1 MSIEEKEDFH
11 KGQEVYYFNE
21 NNKEWSKV
29 VIDEISNGFYNIRYS
44 DGRLEMSIT
53 STSLTKNKR
62 MFLLCSN
69 ANELMILSL
78 APNVSPKDNYVCMVC
93 LSSMSRKFNP
103 LVQCSECK
111 LYAHRV
117 WTRSGWGVISVVGML
132 SFRVYHSQEWRE
144 LLDMPPMQWKETE
157 ECESDIVCSKL
168 VCFSADRR
176 CPICLKQ
183 LSLGLCSYVLYVIS
197 RPYNQ

>member
-21 NNKEWSKV
+21 DNKEWSKV

-69 ANELMILSL
+69 VNELMILSL

-103 LVQCSECK
+103 LVQCSKCK

-117 WTRSGWGVISVVGML
+117 
-132 SFRVYHSQEWRE
+132 
-144 LLDMPPMQWKETE
+144 
-157 ECESDIVCSKL
+157 
-168 VCFSADRR
+168 
-176 CPICLKQ
+176 
-183 LSLGLCSYVLYVIS
+183 
-197 RPYNQ
+197 

>member
-21 NNKEWSKV
+21 DNKEWSKV

-69 ANELMILSL
+69 VNE
-78 APNVSPKDNYVCMVC
+78 
-93 LSSMSRKFNP
+93 
-103 LVQCSECK
+103 
-111 LYAHRV
+111 
-117 WTRSGWGVISVVGML
+117 
-132 SFRVYHSQEWRE
+132 
-144 LLDMPPMQWKETE
+144 
-157 ECESDIVCSKL
+157 
-168 VCFSADRR
+168 
-176 CPICLKQ
+176 
-183 LSLGLCSYVLYVIS
+183 
-197 RPYNQ
+197 